1 MGISPTDQL
10 PPSNIVVDKA
20 ALRRRCPGTVIDF
33 GSSSPVLHCRPAFCG
48 CWSKWGVGQCD
59 PWEVPA
65 SHGRIS
71 DDSDKRG
78 DWRQSLLR
86 GIRSSGL
93 FGKTKTYKVRPVK
106 SDQMRSIWH
115 SKNCTCC
122 PVSRVLFLC
131 NFIFLSTSK
140 STFFQIFRTQNLYA
154 NATSN
159 CQATTNSHDQIEIE
173 IYTFYFFL
181 AGPNFMVLNAKNSP
195 APARSALVLSA
206 SWGQKYK

>member
-1 MGISPTDQL
+1 M
-10 PPSNIVVDKA
+10 
-20 ALRRRCPGTVIDF
+20 RRGTNVIR
-33 GSSSPVLHCRPAFCG
+33 GRCRPAMGGSRMIRINVETEDNHSFAA
-48 CWSKWGVGQCD
+48 SGVQD
-59 PWEVPA
+59 SLAKPKHTNSDQSRIVY
-65 SHGRIS
+65 SH
-71 DDSDKRG
+71 
-78 DWRQSLLR
+78 
-86 GIRSSGL
+86 
-93 FGKTKTYKVRPVK
+93 
-106 SDQMRSIWH
+106 QMRSIWH

-173 IYTFYFFL
+173 IYIFYFFL
-181 AGPNFMVLNAKNSP
+181 AGTNFMVLNAKNSP

-206 SWGQKYK
+206 SWGQKNK